1 MTDKINRLI
10 KKDERFT
17 WKIRFPLTEQ
27 DILLGDKSTLTSRPV
42 VPLINSVINHKKIIF
57 SIFFLIKVYLIF
69 ATWYKT

>member
-42 VPLINSVINHKKIIF
+42 VPLINSVINQKKIIF